1 MKSFIKFL
9 SLSLICAFL
18 SAQTVLAI
26 ENAEAETSAKKQNIF
41 TFVKEKIKLGTDK
54 TKTKKTKKVKKDK
67 KKAQVAEIKLPEIK
81 EDFAQNNKFKV
92 MTVEDCVNYA
102 LQHNPNLQVSES
114 KVNIEEY
121 GINIQ
126 RANYAPK
133 FSAKVNY
140 GHNSNSG
147 TRIVNSHENSLGV
160 TLGVSELIWDFGKTT
175 AKINMSKYKTLSVE
189 YDHETEVL
197 DAIYNVKINYFKVLA
212 SLANIDVLEE
222 NVNINFLN
230 YERVKAMY
238 DEGLK
243 SKIDMVNAEVN
254 LTDAK
259 IKLTEGQNTLEASLI
274 DLKNSMYWEED
285 VDFFVQ
291 NTEEFNFLKP
301 DYNEKIENLENFEPK
316 KPEMQKDEEGMIT
329 LSAGIERKNIIK
341 DYAFKPFEITKKD
354 AVQKALTQRPD
365 LKSLKML
372 TDVQEE
378 SLNALKK
385 QYAPEITADLN
396 WGYTK
401 NEDTYS
407 SPLTVGAG
415 VGLGSVNPYKI
426 HHEIKQGEEYLNIAY
441 YNYNISKANVFW
453 EVQSNYVNMRQLEKK
468 IPLMN
473 EKVKATLENFEL
485 ADGRYNVGLNNYI
498 ELQDA
503 LTNYNN
509 SQRNFI
515 EAVFNYNVARETLL
529 KSMGVR

>member
-1 MKSFIKFL
+1 MKSYIKFL
-9 SLSLICAFL
+9 CLILICVL
-18 SAQTVLAI
+18 LNSQTTLAI
-26 ENAEAETSAKKQNIF
+26 ENTEEKKQNVF
-41 TFVKEKIKLGTDK
+41 TFVKEKIKLGADK
-54 TKTKKTKKVKKDK
+54 IKIKKTKKAKKEK
-67 KKAQVAEIKLPEIK
+67 KKASISEIKLPDVK
-81 EDFAQNNKFKV
+81 EETTINNKFKV
-92 MTVEDCVNYA
+92 MTVEDCVSYT

-114 KVNIEEY
+114 KINVEEY
-121 GINIQ
+121 GISIQ
-126 RANYAPK
+126 KANYAPR
-133 FSAKVNY
+133 FSARVNY
-140 GHNSNSG
+140 GHNTNNG
-147 TRIVNSHENSLGV
+147 TRIVNSHENSIGV
-160 TLGVSELIWDFGKTT
+160 NLGVSELIWDFGKTT
-175 AKINMSKYKTLSVE
+175 AKINMSKYKTLAVE
-189 YDHETEVL
+189 YDHETEIL
-197 DAIYNVKINYFKVLA
+197 KAIYDVKINYFKVLA

-222 NVNINFLN
+222 NVNINALN
-230 YERVKAMY
+230 YDRVKAMY
-238 DEGLK
+238 EEGLK

-285 VDFFVQ
+285 GDFLVQ

-301 DYNEKIENLENFEPK
+301 NYNEKIENLENFEPK
-316 KPEMQKDEEGMIT
+316 KPEAVKDEDGLIT

-341 DYAFKPFEITKKD
+341 DYTFKPFVITKKE
-354 AVQKALTQRPD
+354 AVEKALSQRPD
-365 LKSLKML
+365 LKSLNML
-372 TDVQEE
+372 IDVQEE
-378 SLNALKK
+378 SLAAIKK

-401 NEDTYS
+401 NESTYS

-441 YNYNISKANVFW
+441 HNYNISKADIFW
-453 EVQSNYVNMRQLEKK
+453 EVQANYINMRQLEKK

-515 EAVFNYNVARETLL
+515 EAVFNYNVSRETLL

>member
-1 MKSFIKFL
+1 MKSYIKFL
-9 SLSLICAFL
+9 CLILVCAFL
-18 SAQTVLAI
+18 NAQAVFAI
-26 ENAEAETSAKKQNIF
+26 ENTEEKKQSVF
-41 TFVKEKIKLGTDK
+41 TFVKEKIKFGKDK
-54 TKTKKTKKVKKDK
+54 TKTKKVKKEK
-67 KKAQVAEIKLPEIK
+67 KKAHVAEIKLPEVK
-81 EDFAQNNKFKV
+81 EEGAINNKFKI
-92 MTVEDCVNYA
+92 MTVDDCVSYT

-114 KVNIEEY
+114 KINVEEY
-121 GINIQ
+121 GIKIQ
-126 RANYAPK
+126 RANYTPR

-140 GHNSNSG
+140 GHNTNNG

-160 TLGVSELIWDFGKTT
+160 NLGVSELIWDFGKTT
-175 AKINMSKYKTLSVE
+175 AKINMSKYKTLAVE

-197 DAIYNVKINYFKVLA
+197 KAIYDVKINYFKVLA

-222 NVNINFLN
+222 NVNINALN
-230 YERVKAMY
+230 YDRVKAMY
-238 DEGLK
+238 EEGLK

-274 DLKNSMYWEED
+274 DLKNSMYWVED
-285 VDFFVQ
+285 GDFLVQ

-301 DYNEKIENLENFEPK
+301 NYNEKIENLENFEPK
-316 KPEMQKDEEGMIT
+316 KPEAIKDEEGMIT

-341 DYAFKPFEITKKD
+341 DYSFKPFEITKKE
-354 AVQKALTQRPD
+354 AVEKALEGRPD
-365 LKSLKML
+365 LKSLNML
-372 TDVQEE
+372 IDVQEE
-378 SLNALKK
+378 SLSAIKK

-401 NEDTYS
+401 NESTYS

-441 YNYNISKANVFW
+441 HNYNISKADIFW
-453 EVQSNYVNMRQLEKK
+453 EVQTNYVNMRQLEKK

-529 KSMGVR
+529 KSMGVRWEKN

>member
-1 MKSFIKFL
+1 MNNFSKILCFV
-9 SLSLICAFL
+9 LICVFL
-18 SAQTVLAI
+18 NAQAVFAI
-26 ENAEAETSAKKQNIF
+26 ENPEEKKQNVF
-41 TFVKEKIKLGTDK
+41 TFVKEKIKIGADK
-54 TKTKKTKKVKKDK
+54 IKIKKSEKPKKEK
-67 KKAQVAEIKLPEIK
+67 KKAGVSEIKLPK
-81 EDFAQNNKFKV
+81 VQEDGAVNKFKI
-92 MTVEDCVNYA
+92 MTIEDCVTYT

-114 KVNIEEY
+114 KINVEEY
-121 GINIQ
+121 GIKIQ
-126 RANYAPK
+126 KSNYAPR

-140 GHNSNSG
+140 GHNTNNGS
-147 TRIVNSHENSLGV
+147 RIINSHENSVGV
-160 TLGVSELIWDFGKTT
+160 NLGVSELIWDFGKTT
-175 AKINMSKYKTLSVE
+175 AKINMSKYKTLAVE
-189 YDHETEVL
+189 YDHEAEVL
-197 DAIYNVKINYFKVLA
+197 QAIYDVKIAYFKVLA

-222 NVNINFLN
+222 NVNINTLN
-230 YERVKAMY
+230 YDRVKAMY
-238 DEGLK
+238 EEGLK

-259 IKLTEGQNTLEASLI
+259 IKLTEGQNTLEASLFE
-274 DLKNSMYWEED
+274 LKNSMYWEED
-285 VDFFVQ
+285 YDFLVQ

-301 DYNEKIENLENFEPK
+301 NYNEKIENPESLETK
-316 KPEMQKDEEGMIT
+316 TPEIIKDEEGLIT

-341 DYAFKPFEITKKD
+341 DYAFKPFTITKKD
-354 AVQKALTQRPD
+354 AVQKALEGRPD

-378 SLNALKK
+378 SLSAIKK

-407 SPLTVGAG
+407 SPLTLGAG

-426 HHEIKQGEEYLNIAY
+426 HQEIKQGEEYLNIAY
-441 YNYNISKANVFW
+441 HNYNISKANVFW
-453 EVQSNYVNMRQLEKK
+453 EVQTNYVNMRQLEKK

-473 EKVKATLENFEL
+473 EKVKATFENFEL

-515 EAVFNYNVARETLL
+515 EAVFNYNVAREKLL